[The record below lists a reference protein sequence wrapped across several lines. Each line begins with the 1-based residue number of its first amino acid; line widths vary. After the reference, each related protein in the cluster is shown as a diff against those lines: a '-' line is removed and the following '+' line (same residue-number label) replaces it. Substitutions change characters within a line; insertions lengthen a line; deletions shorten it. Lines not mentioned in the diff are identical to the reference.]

1 MKTLSKMLGF
11 FVGVTTLSALLGA
24 QTPAPGAVNKA
35 VGSQVPQPVTG
46 SGSTPATGALAVNGL
61 TALKSLSAAPNYVL
75 GVDDQIVIQAFEADE
90 ISNKPIGIAGDGFI
104 DLPMLGRVHAAG
116 LTVQQLQTELTKRL
130 GEYVNHPQ
138 LTVMVSEFRSQ
149 PASVMGAVNS
159 AGVVQLQGRKTLM
172 QVISLAGGLRQDAGN
187 SVTITREVKRGKLP
201 LANATTDA
209 GGQFTSAT
217 VSLRDIMSGK
227 KPEDNIL
234 IEPNDVLT
242 IPKAQLIYVL
252 GEVGRPG
259 GFVLDDH
266 DSLSSL
272 QCVALAGGLNRTA
285 SGGKAKILRLEP
297 GKTERKEIPT
307 NLSKIMRGEAP
318 DVPLHADDILFVP
331 NNAPKSAGL
340 RAAESAIQIGTGVA
354 IWRF

>member
-1 MKTLSKMLGF
+1 MKKLSKLLGC
-11 FVGVTTLSALLGA
+11 FVSATTLGAVLCA
-24 QTPAPGAVNKA
+24 QTPAPGAVNKS
-35 VGSQVPQPVTG
+35 VGSQVPQTVTG
-46 SGSTPATGALAVNGL
+46 TAGPGVSGVTGVAAAK
-61 TALKSLSAAPNYVL
+61 TLSAAPNYVL
-75 GVDDQIVIQAFEADE
+75 GVDDQIVIHAFEAEE
-90 ISNKPIGIAGDGFI
+90 ISDKPIGIGTDGFI
-104 DLPMLGRVHAAG
+104 DLPMVGRVHAAG

-130 GEYVNHPQ
+130 SQYVNHPQ

-149 PASVMGAVNS
+149 PVSVMGAVNM
-159 AGVVQLQGRKTLM
+159 AGIVQLQGQKTLM

-187 SVTITREVKRGKLP
+187 SVTVTRELKHGKLP

-209 GGQFTSAT
+209 GGQFTTAT

-285 SGGKAKILRLEP
+285 SAGKAKILRLEP
-297 GKTERKEIPT
+297 GKSERKEIPA

-318 DVPLHADDILFVP
+318 DVPLHADDILFIP

-340 RAAESAIQIGTGVA
+340 RAAETALQIGTGVA